1 MKPPE
6 ESGSNPA
13 SCYQSALP
21 PALSGSSCPE
31 EGQPASVWSALR
43 TDKRNATSF
52 RCLLPRSSPACG
64 FLVFMRSSK
73 SLWSIKWTLHMKLG
87 DQPASA
93 SLPHTES
100 SLSVGGTRAHLHRA
114 HTGRLFP
121 PNILTSYFPSAD
133 ILQPLQTPRLGRW
146 LSLVATSY
154 WHCWVH
160 SKLTAHTTVPR
171 QLPKKNKV
179 LVENRAACPQF
190 RRHTWERRQP
200 CHLQFNLKF
209 PQLVPSVPLFY
220 RKPQS
225 SLWGNPTAEVRVKR
239 CNVLTIPLLIAVSDF
254 KGTEHWNG
262 TKGSKWQC
270 LSPNKLAT

>member
-1 MKPPE
+1 MQPP
-6 ESGSNPA
+6 SAAFCPAAPQPVSFLFSCAAVNPFD
-13 SCYQSALP
+13 P
-21 PALSGSSCPE
+21 LSGHTAHE
-31 EGQPASVWSALR
+31 VGW
-43 TDKRNATSF
+43 
-52 RCLLPRSSPACG
+52 PAC
-64 FLVFMRSSK
+64 
-73 SLWSIKWTLHMKLG
+73 IC
-87 DQPASA
+87 
-93 SLPHTES
+93 LPVPHWE
-100 SLSVGGTRAHLHRA
+100 LFVCWGTRAHLHRA

-133 ILQPLQTPRLGRW
+133 ILQPLQTPRLGHW

-154 WHCWVH
+154 RHCWVH
-160 SKLTAHTTVPR
+160 SKLTAHTMVPS

-254 KGTEHWNG
+254 KGTEHWNR
-262 TKGSKWQC
+262 TKGSKGQC
-270 LSPNKLAT
+270 AWAQIS